1 MKKLVLITLMSLQ
14 TIAVSAQQDP
24 YLWLEEVDGVKAME
38 FVKTNNTKTF
48 DQLKKNPKYSQLYNQ
63 SLTIINSKARI
74 VYPSVTGE
82 YVYNFWQDDQH
93 VRGIWRRMLKSN
105 YDKGATQWETL
116 LDVDALA
123 NKEGKKWVFHGA
135 TPLYPGNGLYLISL
149 SNGGGDANEIREFD
163 VRTQQFVPNGIT
175 FPEAKSNIQYV
186 DENTLLVAT
195 DFGPGTLTTS
205 GYPKNVKLWKRGT
218 PLSEAKVLLEGDPTD
233 VFNSGSV
240 YRDND
245 KSYIII
251 NKSLSFYTRKLYW
264 YTNQEL
270 RAIPL
275 PEDATLEGIKFGKA
289 LVQLKSDWEINQKI
303 YTQGSLLAIDFEG
316 LMQGNFA
323 IDVLFKPTAVE
334 SLESVVT
341 TKKWVVINVLNNV
354 KSEVFLL
361 GKGKDKWYQTKVSAP
376 AFGTINIVSANRESD
391 DFYFTFENFLEPT
404 SLYEFSAQNTT
415 PKKVQGLPAFFEAD
429 KYQVEQYMAR
439 STDGKE
445 VPYFI
450 ISSKSTV
457 RNGKNPT
464 LLYGYG
470 GFEVS
475 MQPFYSGAM
484 GALWLEQGGI
494 YVLANI
500 RGGGEFGPAWHQ
512 AGLKEKRQI
521 VYDDFTAIAKDL
533 IQRNITSP
541 EHLGIMGGSN
551 GGLLMGV
558 AFTQHPELYNAV
570 VCQVPLLDMQRYN
583 KLLAGASWMGEYGN
597 PDLPEEWKY
606 IQNYSPYQNVKKGMK
621 YPEVFFMTSTRDDRV
636 HPGHAR
642 KMAAKMQDMGYKIY
656 YYENVEGGHGGSS
669 TNEQRAQ
676 WNALQYTYLLEKLK
690 SN

>member
-1 MKKLVLITLMSLQ
+1 MKHLGT
-14 TIAVSAQQDP
+14 
-24 YLWLEEVDGVKAME
+24 
-38 FVKTNNTKTF
+38 
-48 DQLKKNPKYSQLYNQ
+48 KKNPKYTQLYNQ

-93 VRGIWRRMLKSN
+93 VRGIWRRVLKTN

-135 TPLYPGNGLYLISL
+135 TPLYPGNGLYLISS

-264 YTNQEL
+264 YSNQEL

-376 AFGTINIVSANRESD
+376 VS
-391 DFYFTFENFLEPT
+391 
-404 SLYEFSAQNTT
+404 
-415 PKKVQGLPAFFEAD
+415 
-429 KYQVEQYMAR
+429 
-439 STDGKE
+439 
-445 VPYFI
+445 
-450 ISSKSTV
+450 
-457 RNGKNPT
+457 
-464 LLYGYG
+464 
-470 GFEVS
+470 
-475 MQPFYSGAM
+475 
-484 GALWLEQGGI
+484 
-494 YVLANI
+494 
-500 RGGGEFGPAWHQ
+500 
-512 AGLKEKRQI
+512 
-521 VYDDFTAIAKDL
+521 
-533 IQRNITSP
+533 
-541 EHLGIMGGSN
+541 
-551 GGLLMGV
+551 
-558 AFTQHPELYNAV
+558 
-570 VCQVPLLDMQRYN
+570 
-583 KLLAGASWMGEYGN
+583 
-597 PDLPEEWKY
+597 
-606 IQNYSPYQNVKKGMK
+606 
-621 YPEVFFMTSTRDDRV
+621 
-636 HPGHAR
+636 
-642 KMAAKMQDMGYKIY
+642 
-656 YYENVEGGHGGSS
+656 
-669 TNEQRAQ
+669 
-676 WNALQYTYLLEKLK
+676 
-690 SN
+690 